1 MIIPLSVND
10 HIVYIYIHNLSAIY
24 TEYFLLFQ
32 SNANGIRLKNMIAD
46 HGITKMAVDYILLNS
61 PKVKTLLP

>member
-1 MIIPLSVND
+1 M
-10 HIVYIYIHNLSAIY
+10 YIYIHNVSAIY
-24 TEYFLLFQ
+24 TKYFFLFQ